1 MYQRILVTL
10 DGSPVAEAALE
21 VASRLLSTDD
31 GELVLVRMQEY
42 SPEAQSSEFS
52 ALTDAFNLERN
63 RCGTYLALVG
73 ERWQRPG
80 RKVTRQVLDHQQ
92 RTARVLARA
101 AESNDCDL
109 VVLTSHG
116 RTGLERVLA
125 GSVAEEM
132 ARTCSR
138 PVLILGP
145 QTAEVRRIK
154 GELEAMSG
162 R

>member
-1 MYQRILVTL
+1 MYQRILVPL

-21 VASRLLSTDD
+21 VGSRLLCQES

-42 SPEAQSSEFS
+42 SQEAQRSEIWVLS
-52 ALTDAFNLERN
+52 DAFNLEKK
-63 RCGTYLALVG
+63 RCADYLTLVG
-73 ERWQRPG
+73 ERWRKSG
-80 RKVTRQVLDHQQ
+80 RRILTRVLEHEFSTAQVLS
-92 RTARVLARA
+92 RA
-101 AESNDCDL
+101 AQTSGCDL

-116 RTGLERVLA
+116 RSGLERVLA

-132 ARTCSR
+132 ARICSR

-154 GELEAMSG
+154 EELEAMSK